1 MPVPSLLEP
10 FIGPLERLGAPYC
23 VTGSVASSVYGQP
36 RLTADIDVVML
47 LDLRSI
53 PALLRVFPAHEYY
66 VPPEEMLRD
75 QLDGGARRMF
85 NLIHHAS
92 QFKADIYVAGAD
104 PLHGWALRHRRRID
118 VDGDAMWLAPPEYVI
133 VRKLEYYL
141 EGRSNKHLRDV
152 RSILAATEVD
162 RAFIAAEVERRAL
175 TAAWRDGGFDD

>member
-23 VTGSVASSVYGQP
+23 VTGSVAASAYGQP

-47 LDLRSI
+47 LDVRSI
-53 PALLRVFPAHEYY
+53 PALLQAFPAQDYY
-66 VPPEEMLRD
+66 VPPAENLRA

-104 PLHGWALRHRRRID
+104 PLHGWALRHRRRVE
-118 VDGDAMWLAPPEYVI
+118 VDAAAMWLAPPEYVI

-141 EGRSNKHLRDV
+141 EGRSDKHLRDV
-152 RSILAATEVD
+152 RFILAGTEVD
-162 RAFIAAEVERRAL
+162 RAFIAAEIELRGLA
-175 TAAWRDGGFDD
+175 AAWRAGGFDD